1 MKNMRIMLIVIL
13 VSMTTITFQFFS
25 SKVPKAHAFSE
36 QTIQRGATGS
46 DVIELQARLQYN
58 GYYNGPIDGV
68 YGWSTYWAVRNYQ
81 KRFGLEEVDGLV
93 GQKTKDMLLQ
103 STTFYKDFVYDQ
115 INKGRKFTH
124 YGGVPLSIQSAPN
137 EKQIQQARRAAEQR
151 RLQQE
156 KKYQAQINNQT
167 QQRQQQAQEREQDK
181 AQQQA
186 RERKQAQDQQQARER
201 EQAQNQQQ
209 AREREQAQDQQQ
221 AQERDKAQE
230 RDQAKAQQQARE
242 RERAQANRETERQ
255 QQEQQARR
263 NQNAKQTNNNKQQ
276 KDSTA
281 VNLPNGF
288 SQNDI
293 QLMAN
298 AVYGES
304 RGEPYI
310 GQVAVAAVIL
320 NRVNSPTFPN
330 TVSGVIFE
338 PGAFTAVADGQI
350 WLTPNETAKKAVLDA
365 LNGFDP
371 TGNAIYYF
379 NPNTA
384 TSSWIWGRP
393 QIKRIGKHI
402 FCK

>member
-137 EKQIQQARRAAEQR
+137 EKQIQQARQAAEQR

-156 KKYQAQINNQT
+156 KKYQAQVNNQT
-167 QQRQQQAQEREQDK
+167 QQRQQQAQEREQ
-181 AQQQA
+181 AQA
-186 RERKQAQDQQQARER
+186 QQQARER
-201 EQAQNQQQ
+201 EQAQAQQQARERDQEQAQQQ
-209 AREREQAQDQQQ
+209 AREREQAQEQQQ
-221 AQERDKAQE
+221 AQEREQAQ
-230 RDQAKAQQQARE
+230 AQQQARE

-255 QQEQQARR
+255 QQARR
-263 NQNAKQTNNNKQQ
+263 NQNTNQTNNNKQQ

>member
-1 MKNMRIMLIVIL
+1 MLIVIL

-137 EKQIQQARRAAEQR
+137 EKQIQQARQAAEQR

-156 KKYQAQINNQT
+156 KKYQAQVNNQT
-167 QQRQQQAQEREQDK
+167 QQRQQQAKEREQ
-181 AQQQA
+181 
-186 RERKQAQDQQQARER
+186 
-201 EQAQNQQQ
+201 EQAQQQ

-221 AQERDKAQE
+221 AQEREQAQ
-230 RDQAKAQQQARE
+230 AQQQARE

-255 QQEQQARR
+255 QQVRR
-263 NQNAKQTNNNKQQ
+263 NQNTNQTNNNKQQ